1 METESGQK
9 KKRVRYYEE
18 GREDMHYRGPLSY
31 RAFKILG
38 WLCIALAQVVVLLN
52 INMSMDPSSKEMFE
66 TPAMIMKSV
75 SQLSVPFFLVANF
88 SIILNAT
95 EGYHRQLIRNL
106 LISLAIA
113 AFSILVYRRYI
124 LGIGQMIF
132 PNEAEAEQFFQ
143 WVLNRTNEAGYLSF
157 NLFIDLFLC
166 SLLMFFLNYR
176 PKHVFTG
183 KKLGLFRACSV
194 FPILYEL
201 ASIILK
207 YLAIEKKITIPVLVF
222 PFLTVKP
229 PIMFLVFV
237 IMALFIKKR
246 ERRFIRNDRTHE
258 EYQVFLQ
265 TNRNSF
271 HFSGFAAILLLI
283 AGIVDIL
290 SIIIFG
296 IIVIMKDPEMIKNA
310 AGVVQR
316 GAALGLGQSSMLIFM
331 SPLMLLFSYNRT
343 HKNRVPDT
351 LIPIGGVILVVLIYI
366 EGLFEFILSLPD
378 IISYFF
384 NR

>member
-1 METESGQK
+1 MESGQ

-75 SQLSVPFFLVANF
+75 SQLSVPFFLIANF

-124 LGIGQMIF
+124 LGIGRMFF
-132 PNEAEAEQFFQ
+132 PSNTEAEQFIE
-143 WVLNRTNEAGYLSF
+143 WLLNMTNETGYLSF

-183 KKLGLFRACSV
+183 KKLGLFRACSL

-207 YLAIEKKITIPVLVF
+207 YLAIEQKITIPVLVF

-310 AGVVQR
+310 TGVAQR
-316 GAALGLGQSSMLIFM
+316 ASALGLGQSAMLIFM

-343 HKNRVPDT
+343 HENRVPDT
-351 LIPIGGVILVVLIYI
+351 LIPIAGVVLVVLIYI
-366 EGLFEFILSLPD
+366 EGLFEFILFLPD
-378 IISYFF
+378 IIGYFF
-384 NR
+384 MR

>member
-1 METESGQK
+1 MESGQ

-75 SQLSVPFFLVANF
+75 SQLSVPFFLIANF

-124 LGIGQMIF
+124 LGIGRMFF
-132 PNEAEAEQFFQ
+132 PSNTEAEQFIE
-143 WVLNRTNEAGYLSF
+143 WLLNMTNETGYLSF

-183 KKLGLFRACSV
+183 KKLGLFRACSL

-207 YLAIEKKITIPVLVF
+207 YLAIEQKITIPVLVF

-310 AGVVQR
+310 TGVAQR
-316 GAALGLGQSSMLIFM
+316 ASALGLGQSAMLIFM

-343 HKNRVPDT
+343 HENRVPDT
-351 LIPIGGVILVVLIYI
+351 LIPIAGVVLVVLIYI

-378 IISYFF
+378 IIGYFF
-384 NR
+384 MR

>member
-1 METESGQK
+1 MESGQ

-38 WLCIALAQVVVLLN
+38 CLCIALAQVVVLLN

-75 SQLSVPFFLVANF
+75 SQLSVPFFLIANF

-124 LGIGQMIF
+124 LGIGRMFF
-132 PNEAEAEQFFQ
+132 PSNTEAEQFIE
-143 WVLNRTNEAGYLSF
+143 WLLNMTNETGYLSF

-183 KKLGLFRACSV
+183 KKLGLFRACSL

-207 YLAIEKKITIPVLVF
+207 YLAIEQKITIPVLVF

-310 AGVVQR
+310 TGVAQR
-316 GAALGLGQSSMLIFM
+316 ASALGLGQSAMLIFM

-343 HKNRVPDT
+343 HENRVPDT
-351 LIPIGGVILVVLIYI
+351 LIPIAGVVLVVLIYI

-378 IISYFF
+378 IIGYFF
-384 NR
+384 MR

>member
-1 METESGQK
+1 MESGQ

-75 SQLSVPFFLVANF
+75 SQLSVPFFLIANF

-124 LGIGQMIF
+124 LGIGRMFF
-132 PNEAEAEQFFQ
+132 PSNTEAEQFIE
-143 WVLNRTNEAGYLSF
+143 WLLNMTNETGYLSF

-183 KKLGLFRACSV
+183 KKLGLFRACSL

-207 YLAIEKKITIPVLVF
+207 YLAIEQKITIPVLVF

-310 AGVVQR
+310 TGVAQR
-316 GAALGLGQSSMLIFM
+316 ASALGLGQSAMLIFM

-343 HKNRVPDT
+343 HENRV
-351 LIPIGGVILVVLIYI
+351 
-366 EGLFEFILSLPD
+366 
-378 IISYFF
+378 
-384 NR
+384 